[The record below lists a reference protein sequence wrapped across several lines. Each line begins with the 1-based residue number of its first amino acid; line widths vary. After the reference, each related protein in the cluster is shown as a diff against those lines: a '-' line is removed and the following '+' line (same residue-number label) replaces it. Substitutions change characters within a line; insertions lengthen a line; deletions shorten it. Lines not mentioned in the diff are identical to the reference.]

1 MTEPQFI
8 ISETELRNIE
18 KRIGA
23 LYCAKDIR
31 SNLLSTRLN
40 LERKLILDSLEG
52 HIQYDIPIELFGG
65 GTSSD
70 AYTDMLNKIEKMRK
84 TE

>member
-8 ISETELRNIE
+8 ISETELRDIE

-23 LYCAKDIR
+23 LYCTKEIR
-31 SNLLSTRLN
+31 SNLLDIKLFE
-40 LERKLILDSLEG
+40 ERKKVLDILET

-65 GTSSD
+65 GSSAD
-70 AYTDMLNKIEKMRK
+70 AYTDVLNKIKSIRSLQ
-84 TE
+84 